1 MPFATCYRAYLP
13 PWQNAVKGL
22 GLQMEVIMPWPFGTM
37 QYIDYGPSWHSGW
50 KNKASMSLWVYLFS
64 ICKSCLWYFVYSRV
78 LGALAFKL
86 FFVTLCHMA
95 VWHCLKPFKS
105 YVDIIVGTYCLS
117 LQLLVK
123 VLRCFCDCLV
133 QVGYPLV
140 TLLLCLGDPHTF
152 KESFGAHL
160 DLLYKLLKVSMY

>member
-1 MPFATCYRAYLP
+1 MPHGSLTLLETIQILRGYL
-13 PWQNAVKGL
+13 
-22 GLQMEVIMPWPFGTM
+22 
-37 QYIDYGPSWHSGW
+37 
-50 KNKASMSLWVYLFS
+50 
-64 ICKSCLWYFVYSRV
+64 
-78 LGALAFKL
+78 
-86 FFVTLCHMA
+86 
-95 VWHCLKPFKS
+95 
-105 YVDIIVGTYCLS
+105 VGTYCLS

-123 VLRCFCDCLV
+123 VLRYFCDCLV